1 MAAAIRKCSTLSA
14 FEGKVPNEA
23 RTVGAQCLSLQHRL
37 NSNKRVAMGIA
48 KPFNLQKW
56 IEENRHLLQPPV
68 GNKQLY
74 VGNSDFI
81 VMIVGGPNGRK
92 DYHWEEGEEW
102 FYQIK
107 GDIQVKIINAEG
119 KPETIDIREGEMF
132 LLPPRVPHS
141 PQRPAD
147 TIGLVIERTRRPGE
161 IDRLMWFCE
170 KCGHPLHEAG
180 FPLTDIGTQIKAAI
194 EAFKAD
200 LSART
205 CKQCGTVM
213 EL

>member
-1 MAAAIRKCSTLSA
+1 MA
-14 FEGKVPNEA
+14 
-23 RTVGAQCLSLQHRL
+23 
-37 NSNKRVAMGIA
+37 IA

-56 IEENRHLLQPPV
+56 IDENRHLLQPPV

-74 VGNSDFI
+74 VGNQDFI

-102 FYQIK
+102 FYQLK
-107 GDIQVKIINAEG
+107 GDIQVKIINEEG

-132 LLPPRVPHS
+132 LLPARVPHS

-147 TIGLVIERTRRPGE
+147 TIGLVMERTRRPGE
-161 IDRLMWFCE
+161 VDKLMWFCE
-170 KCGHPLHEAG
+170 NCGEKLHEAS

-194 EAFKAD
+194 EAFKND
-200 LSART
+200 LQART
-205 CKQCGTVM
+205 CKKCGAVM
-213 EL
+213 AL